1 MTRKPVKNSDTVTLS
16 SQLKMTYWLAGAAV
30 SVILLWLLGNAVLPF
45 LIATAIAYF
54 VEPVVVKLQQRG
66 MNRLWAT
73 IVISL
78 LALLVVIALL
88 LLVVPMVVQ
97 QATALITVAPEYV
110 AGLTRFLGERFPAL
124 FEADSPLRKAL
135 GSLQSVVKDFG
146 VGVVNQIFNSSLALV
161 DFLLLVFI
169 VPVVT
174 FYLMLDWPKV
184 VAAVDRWLPRD
195 QAPTIRLLAGRI
207 DGVLAGFVRGQ
218 LTVCVI
224 LGSYYAISLAAIG
237 LQFGVVIG
245 IFAGLISF
253 IPFVGSLLGGF
264 LSVGL
269 ALYQFWDQPIWILVV
284 AIVLLSGQAVEGNVL
299 TPKLVGG
306 SVGLHPVWLMF
317 SLAAFGALFGFAG
330 LLVAVPV
337 AASIGVL
344 GRYGLEQY
352 LAGRFYLGDTPDE
365 PE

>member
-1 MTRKPVKNSDTVTLS
+1 V
-16 SQLKMTYWLAGAAV
+16 A
-30 SVILLWLLGNAVLPF
+30 LWLLGNAILPF

-54 VEPVVVKLQQRG
+54 VEPVVVRLQKHG

-73 IVISL
+73 IIISL
-78 LALLVVIALL
+78 LAMLIVVALM
-88 LLVVPMVVQ
+88 LLVVPMVVEQ
-97 QATALITVAPEYV
+97 TAALITVAPDYV
-110 AGLTRFLGERFPAL
+110 ARLTAFLGERFPTL

-135 GSLQSVVKDFG
+135 GGLQSVVKDFG
-146 VGVVNQIFNSSLALV
+146 VGVVNQLLDTSLALV
-161 DFLLLVFI
+161 DFLILVFV

-184 VAAVDRWLPRD
+184 VAAVDNWLPRD
-195 QAPTIRLLAGRI
+195 QAPTMRILAKRI
-207 DGVLAGFVRGQ
+207 DRVLAGFVRGQ
-218 LTVCVI
+218 LTVCAI
-224 LGSYYAISLAAIG
+224 LGGFYALALAAIG

-253 IPFVGSLLGGF
+253 IPFVGSLLGGL

-269 ALYQFWDQPIWILVV
+269 ALYQFWGEPIWILAV
-284 AIVLLSGQAVEGNVL
+284 AIVFLAGQAVEGNIL

-317 SLAAFGALFGFAG
+317 ALSAFGALFGFAG

-344 GRYGLEQY
+344 GRYALEQY
-352 LAGRFYLGDTPDE
+352 LAGRFYLGDSPDE